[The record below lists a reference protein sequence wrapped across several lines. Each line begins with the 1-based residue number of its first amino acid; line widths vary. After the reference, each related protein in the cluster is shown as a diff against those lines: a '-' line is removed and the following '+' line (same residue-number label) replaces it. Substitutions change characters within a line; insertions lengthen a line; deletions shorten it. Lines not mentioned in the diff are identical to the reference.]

1 VSGAARPRGDSASA
15 AAGGDELQH
24 PEDLGAVADH
34 LAIACLAPPQDA
46 VAIDDERRPVGD
58 VPILVEHAVGTNG
71 GPVDVAQEW
80 EGQARGP
87 RKRFV
92 ARWTV
97 TTDGEHASPARRDLA
112 GDLAQV
118 AQLGPSDAAEV
129 VTVEDEHDILT
140 PEIAQR
146 HRASRR
152 RRETDI
158 RGDLAE
164 AKRRH
169 GGESVRHP
177 PSGRALQQRAD
188 ARNEDDGQE
197 HGGSDHV
204 RVTRDNRHTAHSEQ
218 EARR

>member
-1 VSGAARPRGDSASA
+1 MVSGAVRPRGDSASA

-34 LAIACLAPPQDA
+34 LAIACLAPAQDA
-46 VAIDDERRPVGD
+46 VAINDERRPVGD
-58 VPILVEHAVGTNG
+58 VAILVEDAVSTNG

-87 RKRFV
+87 RKRLV

-97 TTDGEHASPARRDLA
+97 PTDGEHASAARRDLA

-140 PEIAQR
+140 PEIAER

-152 RRETDI
+152 RREAEI
-158 RGDLAE
+158 RGDLTE

-169 GGESVRHP
+169 GGECTASAVWP
-177 PSGRALQQRAD
+177 GVTA
-188 ARNEDDGQE
+188 ARGCP
-197 HGGSDHV
+197 
-204 RVTRDNRHTAHSEQ
+204 
-218 EARR
+218 